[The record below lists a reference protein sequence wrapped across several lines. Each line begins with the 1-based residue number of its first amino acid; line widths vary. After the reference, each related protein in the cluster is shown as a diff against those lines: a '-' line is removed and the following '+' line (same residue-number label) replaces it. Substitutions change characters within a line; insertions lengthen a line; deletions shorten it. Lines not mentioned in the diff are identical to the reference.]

1 MYKKASYVEKSIN
14 KKVETI
20 GHRKILSS
28 LFRIAGGILTIPLSG
43 KSLFGIALGST
54 MINKGL
60 KEMNRSLETRERIVI
75 NYKYED
81 ISKQISEVKDKIE
94 YINLVL
100 SDSLNQISRLKEN
113 FNNIFKNYDDILP
126 EYSLMFET
134 INALENKLKIQQY
147 KLNKMDKKLENENE
161 INKQKLKKV
170 KNQ

>member
-1 MYKKASYVEKSIN
+1 
-14 KKVETI
+14 
-20 GHRKILSS
+20 
-28 LFRIAGGILTIPLSG
+28 
-43 KSLFGIALGST
+43 
-54 MINKGL
+54 
-60 KEMNRSLETRERIVI
+60 MNRSLETRERIVI